1 MTTSSADGTGGT
13 GGGKSTAGGQSTGRT
28 AEERTIRL
36 DSARAGTGPA
46 TWGQRAIWGVVTRL
60 GDDAPRYNLRLDL
73 PLAPPRTAARVLA
86 DLTELL
92 RMHDSLRTRLLPN
105 GADGVDGV
113 DGLEQVVDGSGEL
126 PVEVRE
132 CSEADAPAVGASLME
147 ELAGRS
153 FDHAR
158 EWPFRV
164 GLVECGGLVHRL
176 VLAASHTAMDLW
188 GEGRMLRDLALIEEG
203 ESAEA
208 LLRARPALQPLE
220 AAEIQTS
227 PLGRRRDEGARR
239 YWCER
244 LTAGPKRIFLNPAD
258 PERAATDPG
267 RMFPNALLHSPALA
281 VAVERV
287 AERLGVSDAAV
298 LLGAASHQLARMSGS
313 SDVLFQ
319 VVVSNR
325 FQPAA
330 AESVSTMAQEAV
342 FLLTDADKDFED
354 AVRRTRSVSFSAF
367 RHAGYDKWALER
379 EVARLV
385 ERGEAADHSC
395 WWNDTRDPADGPFDT
410 VERPGAPL
418 GELAGRTV
426 FSWPTEF
433 LPRVNVS
440 VAVDVLT
447 APGALELCMTA
458 DPAVLSREGMERF
471 LRGVE
476 ESVIAEA
483 TARGDE

>member
-1 MTTSSADGTGGT
+1 MTTV
-13 GGGKSTAGGQSTGRT
+13 
-28 AEERTIRL
+28 EERTIRL

-73 PLAPPRTAARVLA
+73 PVSPPRPADRVLA

-92 RMHDSLRTRLLPN
+92 RMHDSLHTRLLPV
-105 GADGVDGV
+105 GE

-126 PVEVRE
+126 AVEVRTCAAAE
-132 CSEADAPAVGASLME
+132 APAVGEALME

-164 GLVECGGLVHRL
+164 GLVECEGLVHRL

-188 GEGRMLRDLALIEEG
+188 GEGRMLRDLALIESG
-203 ESAEA
+203 ESVES
-208 LLRARPALQPLE
+208 LLAARPALQPLE
-220 AAEIQTS
+220 AAAVQAS
-227 PLGRRRDEGARR
+227 PLGRRRDEAARR

-244 LTAGPKRIFLNPAD
+244 LAAGPRKIFLNPAA
-258 PERAATDPG
+258 PELAADPG
-267 RMFPNALLHSPALA
+267 RMFPNALLRSPALA
-281 VAVERV
+281 VAVGPV
-287 AERLGVSDAAV
+287 AAALGVSDAAV

-319 VVVSNR
+319 VVVGNR

-342 FLLTDADKDFED
+342 FLLTDADQDFGD
-354 AVRRTRSVSFSAF
+354 AVRRTRSVAFAAF

-379 EVARLV
+379 EVAGLV
-385 ERGEAADHSC
+385 GRGEAADHSY
-395 WWNDTRDPADGPFDT
+395 WWNDTRDPASGPFDT
-410 VERPGAPL
+410 VERPQATP
-418 GELAGRTV
+418 GELAGRTE

-447 APGALELCMTA
+447 APGALELAMTA
-458 DPAVLSREGMERF
+458 DPAVLSRDGMEEF

-476 ESVIAEA
+476 QLVVAAA
-483 TARGDE
+483 TALGEA

>member
-1 MTTSSADGTGGT
+1 MTTGSTRGTGGTSGTGGT
-13 GGGKSTAGGQSTGRT
+13 GGRNGTGRT
-28 AEERTIRL
+28 AQERTIRL
-36 DSARAGTGPA
+36 ESARAGTGPA

-73 PLAPPRTAARVLA
+73 PLTPPRPAARVLA

-92 RMHDSLRTRLLPN
+92 RMHDSLRTRLLP
-105 GADGVDGV
+105 DGV
-113 DGLEQVVDGSGEL
+113 DGLDQVVDGSGEL

-132 CSEADAPAVGASLME
+132 CAQADAPAAGEALME
-147 ELAGRS
+147 ELAGRA

-164 GLVECGGLVHRL
+164 GLVECEGLVHRL

-208 LLRARPALQPLE
+208 LLLARPALQPLE
-220 AAEIQTS
+220 AAEIQAS

-258 PERAATDPG
+258 PDRAATDPG
-267 RMFPNALLHSPALA
+267 RMFPNALLRSPALA

-287 AERLGVSDAAV
+287 AGKLGVSDAAV

-367 RHAGYDKWALER
+367 RHAGYDKWALDR

-410 VERPGAPL
+410 VERPDAPL
-418 GELAGRTV
+418 GELAGRTE

-483 TARGDE
+483 TALGDE

>member
-1 MTTSSADGTGGT
+1 MTTV
-13 GGGKSTAGGQSTGRT
+13 
-28 AEERTIRL
+28 EERTMKL

-73 PLAPPRTAARVLA
+73 PLTPPRPASRVLA

-92 RMHDSLRTRLLPN
+92 RMHDSLRTRLLPV
-105 GADGVDGV
+105 GE
-113 DGLEQVVDGSGEL
+113 DGLEQVVDGAGEL
-126 PVEVRE
+126 PVEVRT
-132 CSEADAPAVGASLME
+132 CSADKAPTVGPELME
-147 ELAGRS
+147 ELAGRP

-164 GLVECGGLVHRL
+164 GLVECEGLVHRL

-188 GEGRMLRDLALIEEG
+188 GEGRMLRDLQLISSG
-203 ESAEA
+203 ESAES
-208 LLRARPALQPLE
+208 LLRTRPALQPLE
-220 AAEIQTS
+220 AAQLQTS
-227 PLGRRRDEGARR
+227 PVGRRRDEAARR

-244 LTAGPKRIFLNPAD
+244 LAAGPRRIFLDPAA
-258 PERAATDPG
+258 PELAVNAPDRL
-267 RMFPNALLHSPALA
+267 FPNALLRSPALA
-281 VAVERV
+281 VAVEQV
-287 AERLGVSDAAV
+287 AADLGVSDAAV

-354 AVRRTRSVSFSAF
+354 AVRRTRSVAFTAF
-367 RHAGYDKWALER
+367 RHAGYDKWALDR
-379 EVARLV
+379 EVRRLV

-395 WWNDTRDPADGPFDT
+395 WWNDTRDPGVGPFAT
-410 VERPGAPL
+410 VERPAAAL
-418 GELAGRTV
+418 GELAGRTEL
-426 FSWPTEF
+426 SWPVEF
-433 LPRVNVS
+433 LPRANVS

-458 DPAVLSREGMERF
+458 DPAVLDRAGMERF

-476 ESVIAEA
+476 QLVVAEA
-483 TARGDE
+483 IARGDR

>member
-1 MTTSSADGTGGT
+1 MTTV
-13 GGGKSTAGGQSTGRT
+13 
-28 AEERTIRL
+28 EERTITL

-73 PLAPPRTAARVLA
+73 PLTPPRPASRVLA
-86 DLTELL
+86 DLAELL
-92 RMHDSLRTRLLPN
+92 RMHDSLHTRLLP
-105 GADGVDGV
+105 DGEE
-113 DGLEQVVDGSGEL
+113 GLEQVVDGAGEL
-126 PVEVRE
+126 LAEVRT
-132 CSEADAPAVGASLME
+132 CSAAEAPAAGEALME
-147 ELAGRS
+147 ELAGRP

-158 EWPFRV
+158 EWPFRA

-188 GEGRMLRDLALIEEG
+188 GEGRMLRDLKLIESG
-203 ESAEA
+203 ETAES

-220 AAEIQTS
+220 AAALQAS
-227 PLGRRRDEGARR
+227 PLGRRRDEAARR
-239 YWCER
+239 HWCER
-244 LTAGPKRIFLNPAD
+244 LSAGPRRIFLDPAA
-258 PERAATDPG
+258 PERAVTDPG
-267 RMFPNALLHSPALA
+267 RLFPNALLRSPALA

-287 AERLGVSDAAV
+287 AADLGVSDAAV
-298 LLGAASHQLARMSGS
+298 LLGAASHRLARMSGS

-330 AESVSTMAQEAV
+330 SESVSTMAQEAV

-367 RHAGYDKWALER
+367 RHAGYDKWALDR

-395 WWNDTRDPADGPFDT
+395 WWNDTRDPGIGPFDT
-410 VERPGAPL
+410 VERPRAAL
-418 GELAGRTV
+418 GELIGRTEL
-426 FSWPTEF
+426 SWPTEF
-433 LPRVNVS
+433 LPRANVS

-458 DPAVLSREGMERF
+458 DPAVLTREGMEHF

-476 ESVIAEA
+476 ELIVAEA
-483 TARGDE
+483 VTRGNA

>member
-1 MTTSSADGTGGT
+1 MTTV
-13 GGGKSTAGGQSTGRT
+13 
-28 AEERTIRL
+28 EERTITL
-36 DSARAGTGPA
+36 DSARSGTGPA

-73 PLAPPRTAARVLA
+73 PLTPPRPAARVLA
-86 DLTELL
+86 DLAELL
-92 RMHDSLRTRLLPN
+92 RMHDSLHTRLLPT
-105 GADGVDGV
+105 GE

-126 PVEVRE
+126 PVAVRT
-132 CSEADAPAVGASLME
+132 CSAQQAPAVGEALME
-147 ELAGRS
+147 DLAGRP

-188 GEGRMLRDLALIEEG
+188 GEGRMLRDLALIEAG
-203 ESAEA
+203 ERAED

-220 AAEIQTS
+220 AAATQAS

-239 YWCER
+239 YWCEQ
-244 LTAGPKRIFLNPAD
+244 LAAGPRQIHRQPAA
-258 PERAATDPG
+258 PELRVTDPG
-267 RMFPNALLHSPALA
+267 RLFPNALLRSPALA

-287 AERLGVSDAAV
+287 AADLGVSDAAL

-313 SDVLFQ
+313 RDVLFQ

-342 FLLTDADKDFED
+342 FLLTDADRDFAD

-379 EVARLV
+379 EVAGLV
-385 ERGEAADHSC
+385 ERGEAADHSY
-395 WWNDTRDPADGPFDT
+395 WWNDTRDPGSGPFDT
-410 VERPGAPL
+410 VERPKEA
-418 GELAGRTV
+418 LADLATRT
-426 FSWPTEF
+426 
-433 LPRVNVS
+433 
-440 VAVDVLT
+440 
-447 APGALELCMTA
+447 
-458 DPAVLSREGMERF
+458 
-471 LRGVE
+471 
-476 ESVIAEA
+476 
-483 TARGDE
+483 

>member
-1 MTTSSADGTGGT
+1 MTTV
-13 GGGKSTAGGQSTGRT
+13 
-28 AEERTIRL
+28 EERTIRL

-46 TWGQRAIWGVVTRL
+46 TWGQRAIWGVITRL

-73 PLAPPRTAARVLA
+73 PLTPPRPASRVLA

-92 RMHDSLRTRLLPN
+92 RMHDSLRTRLLPH
-105 GADGVDGV
+105 GAAGGDGESGEGGGAGG

-126 PVEVRE
+126 PVAVRE
-132 CSEADAPAVGASLME
+132 CSAAQAPAVGEALME

-164 GLVECGGLVHRL
+164 GLVECEGLAHRL

-188 GEGRMLRDLALIEEG
+188 AEGRMLRDLRLIESG
-203 ESAEA
+203 ETAES
-208 LLRARPALQPLE
+208 LLLARPALQPLE
-220 AAEIQTS
+220 AAALQAS

-244 LTAGPKRIFLNPAD
+244 LAAGPRRIFLNPAA
-258 PERAATDPG
+258 PELAVTEPG
-267 RMFPNALLHSPALA
+267 RLFPNAVLHSPALA
-281 VAVERV
+281 VAVGRV
-287 AERLGVSDAAV
+287 AAKLGVSDAAV
-298 LLGAASHQLARMSGS
+298 LLGAASHQLAKASGS

-325 FQPAA
+325 FKADA

-367 RHAGYDKWALER
+367 RHAGYDKWALDR

-395 WWNDTRDPADGPFDT
+395 WWNDTRDPGSGPFDT
-410 VERPGAPL
+410 VERPRSAL
-418 GELAGRTV
+418 SELLGRTEL
-426 FSWPTEF
+426 SWPTEF
-433 LPRVNVS
+433 LPRANVS

-447 APGALELCMTA
+447 VPGALELAMTA
-458 DPAVLSREGMERF
+458 DPAVLTREGMEHF

-476 ESVIAEA
+476 ESVVAEA
-483 TARGDE
+483 IALGDG

>member
-1 MTTSSADGTGGT
+1 MTTV
-13 GGGKSTAGGQSTGRT
+13 
-28 AEERTIRL
+28 EERTIRL

-73 PLAPPRTAARVLA
+73 PLAPPRPASRVLA
-86 DLTELL
+86 DLAELL
-92 RMHDSLRTRLLPN
+92 RMHDSLHTRLLP
-105 GADGVDGV
+105 DGE
-113 DGLEQVVDGSGEL
+113 DGLEQVVDGAGEL
-126 PVEVRE
+126 PVEVRT
-132 CSEADAPAVGASLME
+132 CSAAQAPAAGAALVE
-147 ELAGRS
+147 ELAGRP

-158 EWPFRV
+158 EWPFRA
-164 GLVECGGLVHRL
+164 GLVECEGLVHRL

-188 GEGRMLRDLALIEEG
+188 GEGRMRRDLQLIAAG
-203 ESAEA
+203 ECAES
-208 LLRARPALQPLE
+208 LLLARPALQPLE
-220 AAEIQTS
+220 AAALQAS
-227 PLGRRRDEGARR
+227 PLGRRKDEAARR

-244 LTAGPKRIFLNPAD
+244 LAAGPRRIFPEPAA
-258 PERAATDPG
+258 PELAAADPG
-267 RMFPNALLHSPALA
+267 RLFPNALLRSPALA

-287 AERLGVSDAAV
+287 AEKLGVSDAAV

-342 FLLTDADKDFED
+342 FLLPDADKDFED

-367 RHAGYDKWALER
+367 RHAGYDKWALDR

-395 WWNDTRDPADGPFDT
+395 WWNDTRDPGSGPFDT
-410 VERPGAPL
+410 VERPRAAL
-418 GELAGRTV
+418 GELAGRTEL
-426 FSWPTEF
+426 SWPAEF
-433 LPRVNVS
+433 LPRANVS

-458 DPAVLSREGMERF
+458 DPAVLTREGMERF

-483 TARGDE
+483 IARRDG

>member
-1 MTTSSADGTGGT
+1 MTTV
-13 GGGKSTAGGQSTGRT
+13 
-28 AEERTIRL
+28 EERTIRL

-73 PLAPPRTAARVLA
+73 PLAPPRPASRVLA
-86 DLTELL
+86 DLAELL
-92 RMHDSLRTRLLPN
+92 RMHDSLHTRLLP
-105 GADGVDGV
+105 DGE
-113 DGLEQVVDGSGEL
+113 DGLEQVVDGTGEL

-132 CSEADAPAVGASLME
+132 CSAATAPAVGEALME
-147 ELAGRS
+147 ELAGRP

-164 GLVECGGLVHRL
+164 GLVECEGLVHRL

-188 GEGRMLRDLALIEEG
+188 GEGRMLRDLRLIESG
-203 ESAEA
+203 ESAES
-208 LLRARPALQPLE
+208 LLLARPALQPLE
-220 AAEIQTS
+220 AAALQAS
-227 PLGRRRDEGARR
+227 PLGRRRDEAARR

-244 LTAGPKRIFLNPAD
+244 LTAGPRRIFLDPAA
-258 PERAATDPG
+258 PELAVTDPG
-267 RMFPNALLHSPALA
+267 RLFPNALLRSPALA

-287 AERLGVSDAAV
+287 AAALAVSDAAV
-298 LLGAASHQLARMSGS
+298 LLGAASHQLAKMSGS

-367 RHAGYDKWALER
+367 RHAGYDKWALDR

-395 WWNDTRDPADGPFDT
+395 WWNDTRDPADGPFDA
-410 VERPGAPL
+410 VERPRAAL
-418 GELAGRTV
+418 GELIGRTEL
-426 FSWPTEF
+426 SWPTEF
-433 LPRVNVS
+433 LPRANVS

-447 APGALELCMTA
+447 APGALELAMTA
-458 DPAVLSREGMERF
+458 DPAVLTREGMERF

-476 ESVIAEA
+476 ESVVAEA
-483 TARGDE
+483 IALGNG